1 MGKKR
6 QLPLVQVGE
15 GPSCSRQRGENECEA
30 VSSAEQATTA
40 ASDARTQPAGRRRKN
55 QLSVVEVGQGSSRAQ
70 ESVQAELRAAFVAD
84 QARGDASDD
93 DETEPPSPGDLVQET
108 PVSSNG
114 RAEDVV
120 QETPS
125 DSNVRKKR
133 GVTLMQRVWS
143 LPPNMKV
150 QLEVNVKGQPI
161 GDSGQTFKRWLG
173 TICLNPILCP
183 LVPVAWTRFPDKEK
197 EACWIEIENWALHLL
212 GELRRNRRSKLKKK
226 CYPKDALKEDVI
238 QAKPYNIDRLQYEA
252 LVDYW
257 FSSATKTLIDT
268 NIKSRGFQKDI
279 ARSGPISFAQTADKM
294 AKECAHAVERA
305 VVFAK
310 VYSTKDGQPISTEV
324 GDKITLR
331 DELAQSKQTHQEQIA
346 EMQAKH
352 KEEIAEIREQNKQQI
367 DEALAEAKRQSD
379 AQHKIQ
385 IDEMM
390 AGVRSMFD
398 SMRSFPNASQLPV
411 TSEETTKAYRIE
423 LNSNAPAIT
432 LKARNTQP

>member
-15 GPSCSRQRGENECEA
+15 GPSCSRQRRENECEA

-40 ASDARTQPAGRRRKN
+40 ASDARTQPAGRRRDI
-55 QLSVVEVGQGSSRAQ
+55 QLSVVEVGQQSSRAQ
-70 ESVQAELRAAFVAD
+70 ESVQAELRAAFAAD

-93 DETEPPSPGDLVQET
+93 DETQPPSPGDLVQET
-108 PVSSNG
+108 TVSSNG

-133 GVTLMQRVWS
+133 GVTLMQRIWS

-197 EACWIEIENWALHLL
+197 EACWIEIEKKWIIPTHIILPANQKNWALHLL

-238 QAKPYNIDRLQYEA
+238 RAKPYNIDRLQYEA

-257 FSSATKTLIDT
+257 FSSATK
-268 NIKSRGFQKDI
+268 
-279 ARSGPISFAQTADKM
+279 
-294 AKECAHAVERA
+294 
-305 VVFAK
+305 
-310 VYSTKDGQPISTEV
+310 
-324 GDKITLR
+324 TLR

-411 TSEETTKAYRIE
+411 EYCTHEYYFDIIDRIQFFHYSPPDQVHWEFSSMRYAFVVLFACLEVDVDNCLYIRVVALWTKSLE
-423 LNSNAPAIT
+423 MG
-432 LKARNTQP
+432 